1 MKTQKE
7 YNQCQQPISCHN
19 CSSNQICQA
28 WVDFVKH
35 HNDTKPYAH
44 FDLRVSLSMPS
55 IRKYVMDRT
64 KIVTHSFY
72 PFIHFEKKNSRY
84 GKKGPKKPRELY
96 YCSHLDR
103 CVYQRYAFLLNY
115 QYNIWA
121 CENNIDDVAIAY
133 RDSLGKNNI
142 DFAKDAFDAIRSF
155 PQCFILVGDFTN
167 FFDNLEHQYLKKMMC
182 EVLGVER
189 LPQDYFSVFKNI
201 TRFSSWDWK
210 DIVKAAGENIA
221 ERGVRKKI
229 NSKETVLT
237 KEQFQKN
244 KKDIKKNISG
254 VGVPQGS
261 PISAVLSNIYMIKF
275 DKDIKRYVT
284 SKGGI
289 YMRYSDDFII
299 VLPYERDAEI
309 ADFTSYI
316 FSYVESMKGLI
327 DLQKEK
333 TSCYTYK
340 DEVIYE
346 GDQPSSINYLGFLF
360 DGKNIRIR
368 PRAITKYY
376 YRMRRKANTIGR
388 SNWTSSKGRRISA
401 KELYSIYSRNDEKQ
415 TFIDYARKAKGILK
429 LNDQEANALIKH
441 HNRYGYKRRP
451 EKIRRTLMILQ
462 LRIMSVLLAVPV
474 CQPLSSISS

>member
-28 WVDFVKH
+28 WVNFVKH

-103 CVYQRYAFLLNY
+103 CVYQRYAFLLNC
-115 QYNIWA
+115 QYNILA

-376 YRMRRKANTIGR
+376 YRMRRKAHTIGR
-388 SNWTSSKGRRISA
+388 SNWTSTKGKNISA

-415 TFIDYARKAKGILK
+415 TFIDYARKAKGVLK
-429 LNDQEANALIKH
+429 LNDQKSDALIKYH
-441 HNRYGYKRRP
+441 KR
-451 EKIRRTLMILQ
+451 KIAMAIKEGQ
-462 LRIMSVLLAVPV
+462 KK
-474 CQPLSSISS
+474 

>member
-28 WVDFVKH
+28 WVNFVKH

-103 CVYQRYAFLLNY
+103 CVYQRYAFLLNC
-115 QYNIWA
+115 QYNILA

-401 KELYSIYSRNDEKQ
+401 KELYSIYSRNDETQ

-441 HNRYGYKRRP
+441 HKR
-451 EKIRRTLMILQ
+451 KIAMAIKE
-462 LRIMSVLLAVPV
+462 
-474 CQPLSSISS
+474 CQKK

>member
-28 WVDFVKH
+28 WVNFVKH

-103 CVYQRYAFLLNY
+103 CVYQRYAFLLNC

-155 PQCFILVGDFTN
+155 PQCYILVGDFTN

-189 LPQDYFSVFKNI
+189 LPQDCFSVFKNI

-441 HNRYGYKRRP
+441 HKR
-451 EKIRRTLMILQ
+451 KIAMAIKEGQ
-462 LRIMSVLLAVPV
+462 KK
-474 CQPLSSISS
+474 

>member
-28 WVDFVKH
+28 WVNFVKH

-55 IRKYVMDRT
+55 IRKYIMDRA

-121 CENNIDDVAIAY
+121 YENNIDDVAIAY
-133 RDSLGKNNI
+133 RDNLGKNNI
-142 DFAKDAFDAIRSF
+142 DFAKDAFDAIRNF

-201 TRFSSWDWK
+201 TRFSSWGWK
-210 DIVKAAGENIA
+210 DIVKAAGENIE

-229 NSKETVLT
+229 NSKDTVLT
-237 KEQFQKN
+237 KEQFQKS
-244 KKDIKKNISG
+244 KKDIKKNVSG

-261 PISAVLSNIYMIKF
+261 PISAVLSNIYMIEF
-275 DKDIKRYVT
+275 DKYIKRYVA
-284 SKGGI
+284 SKSGI

-299 VLPYERDAEI
+299 VMPYERDAEI

-340 DEVIYE
+340 NEVVYE

-376 YRMRRKANTIGR
+376 YRMRRKAHTIGR
-388 SNWTSSKGRRISA
+388 SNWTSTKGKHISA

-415 TFIDYARKAKGILK
+415 TFIDYARKAKGVLK
-429 LNDQEANALIKH
+429 LNDQEADALIKYH
-441 HNRYGYKRRP
+441 KR
-451 EKIRRTLMILQ
+451 KIAMAIKEGQ
-462 LRIMSVLLAVPV
+462 KK
-474 CQPLSSISS
+474 

>member
-19 CSSNQICQA
+19 CSSNQICKA

-103 CVYQRYAFLLNY
+103 CVYQRYAFLLNC
-115 QYNIWA
+115 QYNILA

-210 DIVKAAGENIA
+210 DIVKAVGENIA

-441 HNRYGYKRRP
+441 HKR
-451 EKIRRTLMILQ
+451 KIAMAIKEGQ
-462 LRIMSVLLAVPV
+462 KK
-474 CQPLSSISS
+474 

>member
-84 GKKGPKKPRELY
+84 GKKGHKKPRELY

-360 DGKNIRIR
+360 DGKSIRIR

-376 YRMRRKANTIGR
+376 YRMRRKAHTIGR

-441 HNRYGYKRRP
+441 HKR
-451 EKIRRTLMILQ
+451 KIAMAIKEGQ
-462 LRIMSVLLAVPV
+462 KK
-474 CQPLSSISS
+474 

>member
-28 WVDFVKH
+28 WVNFVKH

-55 IRKYVMDRT
+55 IRKYVMDRA

-115 QYNIWA
+115 QYNNWA
-121 CENNIDDVAIAY
+121 YENNIDDVAIAY
-133 RDSLGKNNI
+133 RDNLGKNNI
-142 DFAKDAFDAIRSF
+142 DFAKDAFDAIRNF

-201 TRFSSWDWK
+201 TRFSSWGWK
-210 DIVKAAGENIA
+210 DIVKAAGENIE
-221 ERGVRKKI
+221 ERGVRKEI
-229 NSKETVLT
+229 NSKDTVLT
-237 KEQFQKN
+237 KEQFQKS
-244 KKDIKKNISG
+244 KKDIKKNVSG

-261 PISAVLSNIYMIKF
+261 PISAVLSNIYMIEF
-275 DKDIKRYVT
+275 DKYIKRYVA
-284 SKGGI
+284 SKSGI

-340 DEVIYE
+340 NEVVYE

-376 YRMRRKANTIGR
+376 YRMRRKAHTIGR
-388 SNWTSSKGRRISA
+388 SNWTSTKGKHISA

-415 TFIDYARKAKGILK
+415 TFIDYARKAKGVLK
-429 LNDQEANALIKH
+429 LNDQEADALIKYH
-441 HNRYGYKRRP
+441 KR
-451 EKIRRTLMILQ
+451 KIAMAIKEGQ
-462 LRIMSVLLAVPV
+462 KK
-474 CQPLSSISS
+474 

>member
-133 RDSLGKNNI
+133 RDNLGKNNI

-229 NSKETVLT
+229 NSKETLLT

-441 HNRYGYKRRP
+441 HKR
-451 EKIRRTLMILQ
+451 KIAMAIKEGQ
-462 LRIMSVLLAVPV
+462 KK
-474 CQPLSSISS
+474 

>member
-28 WVDFVKH
+28 WVNFVKH

-133 RDSLGKNNI
+133 RDKLGKNNI

-229 NSKETVLT
+229 NSKETLLT

-254 VGVPQGS
+254 VGVPQGA

-360 DGKNIRIR
+360 DGKSIRIR

-376 YRMRRKANTIGR
+376 YRMRRKAHTIGR

-441 HNRYGYKRRP
+441 HKR
-451 EKIRRTLMILQ
+451 KIAMAIKEGQ
-462 LRIMSVLLAVPV
+462 KK
-474 CQPLSSISS
+474 

>member
-115 QYNIWA
+115 QYSIWA

-441 HNRYGYKRRP
+441 HKR
-451 EKIRRTLMILQ
+451 KIAMAIKEGQ
-462 LRIMSVLLAVPV
+462 KK
-474 CQPLSSISS
+474 

>member
-19 CSSNQICQA
+19 CSSNQMCQA

-133 RDSLGKNNI
+133 RDKLGKNNI

-340 DEVIYE
+340 DEAIYE

-360 DGKNIRIR
+360 DGKSIRIR

-376 YRMRRKANTIGR
+376 YRMRRKAHTIGR

-441 HNRYGYKRRP
+441 HKR
-451 EKIRRTLMILQ
+451 KIAMAIKEGQ
-462 LRIMSVLLAVPV
+462 KK
-474 CQPLSSISS
+474 

>member
-275 DKDIKRYVT
+275 DKDIKRYVIC
-284 SKGGI
+284 KGGI

-360 DGKNIRIR
+360 DGKSIRIR

-441 HNRYGYKRRP
+441 HKR
-451 EKIRRTLMILQ
+451 KIAMAIKEGQ
-462 LRIMSVLLAVPV
+462 KK
-474 CQPLSSISS
+474 

>member
-133 RDSLGKNNI
+133 RDNLGKNNI

-155 PQCFILVGDFTN
+155 PQCFIFVGDFTN

-210 DIVKAAGENIA
+210 DSVKAAGENIA

-229 NSKETVLT
+229 NSKETLLT

-275 DKDIKRYVT
+275 DKDIKRYVIC
-284 SKGGI
+284 KGGI

-360 DGKNIRIR
+360 DGKSIRIR

-376 YRMRRKANTIGR
+376 YRMRRKAHTIGR

-441 HNRYGYKRRP
+441 HKR
-451 EKIRRTLMILQ
+451 KIAMAIKEGQ
-462 LRIMSVLLAVPV
+462 KK
-474 CQPLSSISS
+474 

>member
-237 KEQFQKN
+237 RIEVDSN
-244 KKDIKKNISG
+244 IDDLEIIEKKDIKKNISG

-441 HNRYGYKRRP
+441 HKR
-451 EKIRRTLMILQ
+451 KIAMAIKEGQ
-462 LRIMSVLLAVPV
+462 KK
-474 CQPLSSISS
+474 

>member
-28 WVDFVKH
+28 WVNFVKH

-103 CVYQRYAFLLNY
+103 CVYQRYAFLLNC
-115 QYNIWA
+115 QYNILA

-155 PQCFILVGDFTN
+155 PQCFIFVGDFTN

-275 DKDIKRYVT
+275 DKDIKRYVIC
-284 SKGGI
+284 KGGI

-441 HNRYGYKRRP
+441 HKR
-451 EKIRRTLMILQ
+451 KIAMAIKEGQ
-462 LRIMSVLLAVPV
+462 KK
-474 CQPLSSISS
+474 

>member
-84 GKKGPKKPRELY
+84 GKKGPKKPRDLY

-133 RDSLGKNNI
+133 RDNLGKNNI
-142 DFAKDAFDAIRSF
+142 DFAKNAFDAIRSF

-229 NSKETVLT
+229 NSKESVLT

-346 GDQPSSINYLGFLF
+346 DDQPSSINYLGFLF

-376 YRMRRKANTIGR
+376 YRMRRKAHTIGR

-415 TFIDYARKAKGILK
+415 TFIDYARKAKGILQ

-441 HNRYGYKRRP
+441 HKR
-451 EKIRRTLMILQ
+451 KIAMAIKEGQ
-462 LRIMSVLLAVPV
+462 KK
-474 CQPLSSISS
+474 

>member
-7 YNQCQQPISCHN
+7 YNQCQQPTSCHN

-103 CVYQRYAFLLNY
+103 CVYQRYAFLLNC

-121 CENNIDDVAIAY
+121 CKNNIDDVAIAY
-133 RDSLGKNNI
+133 RDNLGKNNI

-155 PQCFILVGDFTN
+155 PQCFIFVGDFTN

-275 DKDIKRYVT
+275 DKDIKRYVIC
-284 SKGGI
+284 KGGI

-360 DGKNIRIR
+360 DGKSIRIR

-376 YRMRRKANTIGR
+376 YRMRRKAHTIGR

-441 HNRYGYKRRP
+441 HKR
-451 EKIRRTLMILQ
+451 KIAMAIKEGQ
-462 LRIMSVLLAVPV
+462 KK
-474 CQPLSSISS
+474 

>member
-103 CVYQRYAFLLNY
+103 CVYQRYAFLLNC
-115 QYNIWA
+115 QYNILA

-441 HNRYGYKRRP
+441 HKR
-451 EKIRRTLMILQ
+451 KIAMAIKEGQ
-462 LRIMSVLLAVPV
+462 KK
-474 CQPLSSISS
+474 

>member
-103 CVYQRYAFLLNY
+103 CVYQRYAFLLNC

-388 SNWTSSKGRRISA
+388 SNWTSSKGRHISA

-441 HNRYGYKRRP
+441 HKR
-451 EKIRRTLMILQ
+451 KIAMAIKEGQ
-462 LRIMSVLLAVPV
+462 KK
-474 CQPLSSISS
+474 

>member
-28 WVDFVKH
+28 WVNFVKH

-55 IRKYVMDRT
+55 IRKYVMDRA

-103 CVYQRYAFLLNY
+103 CVYQRYDFLLNY

-121 CENNIDDVAIAY
+121 YENNIDDVAIAY
-133 RDSLGKNNI
+133 RNNLGKNNI
-142 DFAKDAFDAIRSF
+142 DFAKDAFDAIRNF

-201 TRFSSWDWK
+201 TRFSSWGWK
-210 DIVKAAGENIA
+210 DIVKAAGENIE

-229 NSKETVLT
+229 NSKDTVLT
-237 KEQFQKN
+237 KEQFQKS
-244 KKDIKKNISG
+244 KKDIKKNVSG

-261 PISAVLSNIYMIKF
+261 PISAVLSNIYMIEF
-275 DKDIKRYVT
+275 DKYIKRYVA
-284 SKGGI
+284 SKSGI

-340 DEVIYE
+340 NEVVYE

-376 YRMRRKANTIGR
+376 YRMRRKAHTIGR
-388 SNWTSSKGRRISA
+388 SNWTSTKGKHISA

-415 TFIDYARKAKGILK
+415 TFIDYARKAKGVLK
-429 LNDQEANALIKH
+429 LNDQEADALIKYH
-441 HNRYGYKRRP
+441 KR
-451 EKIRRTLMILQ
+451 KIAMAIKEGQ
-462 LRIMSVLLAVPV
+462 KK
-474 CQPLSSISS
+474 

>member
-84 GKKGPKKPRELY
+84 GKKGPKKPRALY

-103 CVYQRYAFLLNY
+103 CVYQRYAFLLNC

-441 HNRYGYKRRP
+441 HKR
-451 EKIRRTLMILQ
+451 KIAMAIKEGQ
-462 LRIMSVLLAVPV
+462 KK
-474 CQPLSSISS
+474 

>member
-7 YNQCQQPISCHN
+7 YNQCQQPTSCHN

-115 QYNIWA
+115 QYSIWA

-133 RDSLGKNNI
+133 RDNLGKNNI

-441 HNRYGYKRRP
+441 HKR
-451 EKIRRTLMILQ
+451 KIAMAIKEGQ
-462 LRIMSVLLAVPV
+462 KK
-474 CQPLSSISS
+474 

>member
-133 RDSLGKNNI
+133 RDNLGKNNI

-229 NSKETVLT
+229 NSKEIVLT

-441 HNRYGYKRRP
+441 HKR
-451 EKIRRTLMILQ
+451 KIAMAIKEGQ
-462 LRIMSVLLAVPV
+462 KK
-474 CQPLSSISS
+474 

>member
-19 CSSNQICQA
+19 CSSNQMCQA

-229 NSKETVLT
+229 NSKETLLT

-254 VGVPQGS
+254 VGVPQGA

-376 YRMRRKANTIGR
+376 YRMRRKAHTIGR

-441 HNRYGYKRRP
+441 HKR
-451 EKIRRTLMILQ
+451 KIAMAIKEGQ
-462 LRIMSVLLAVPV
+462 KK
-474 CQPLSSISS
+474 

>member
-19 CSSNQICQA
+19 CSSNQMCQA

-133 RDSLGKNNI
+133 RDKLGKNNI

-229 NSKETVLT
+229 NSKETLLT

-254 VGVPQGS
+254 VGVPQGA

-275 DKDIKRYVT
+275 DKDIKRYVIC
-284 SKGGI
+284 KGGI

-360 DGKNIRIR
+360 DGKSIRIR

-376 YRMRRKANTIGR
+376 YRMRRKAHTIGR

-441 HNRYGYKRRP
+441 HKR
-451 EKIRRTLMILQ
+451 KIAMAIKEGQ
-462 LRIMSVLLAVPV
+462 KK
-474 CQPLSSISS
+474 

>member
-44 FDLRVSLSMPS
+44 FGLRVSLSMPS

-133 RDSLGKNNI
+133 RDNLGKNNI

-376 YRMRRKANTIGR
+376 YRMRRKAHTIGR

-441 HNRYGYKRRP
+441 HKR
-451 EKIRRTLMILQ
+451 KIAMAIKE
-462 LRIMSVLLAVPV
+462 
-474 CQPLSSISS
+474 CQKK

>member
-28 WVDFVKH
+28 WGDFVKH

-55 IRKYVMDRT
+55 IRKYVMDRA

-133 RDSLGKNNI
+133 RDNLGKNNI
-142 DFAKDAFDAIRSF
+142 DFAKDAFEAIRSF

-189 LPQDYFSVFKNI
+189 LPQDYFSIFKNI

-210 DIVKAAGENIA
+210 DIVKAAGENIE
-221 ERGVRKKI
+221 ERGIRKKI
-229 NSKETVLT
+229 NSKDTVLN
-237 KEQFQKN
+237 KEQFQKS
-244 KKDIKKNISG
+244 KKDIKKNVSG

-261 PISAVLSNIYMIKF
+261 PISAVLSNIYMIEF
-275 DKDIKRYVT
+275 DKDIKRYVA

-299 VLPYERDAEI
+299 VLPYERDTEN

-316 FSYVESMKGLI
+316 FSYVESMKGLV

-340 DEVIYE
+340 NEVVYE
-346 GDQPSSINYLGFLF
+346 GDRPSSINYLGFLF
-360 DGKNIRIR
+360 DGKSIRIR

-376 YRMRRKANTIGR
+376 YRMRRKAHTIGR
-388 SNWTSSKGRRISA
+388 SNWTSSKGRHISA
-401 KELYSIYSRNDEKQ
+401 KELYSIYSRNDKKQ
-415 TFIDYARKAKGILK
+415 TFIDYAKKAKGILK
-429 LNDQEANALIKH
+429 LNDQEADALIKH
-441 HNRYGYKRRP
+441 HKR
-451 EKIRRTLMILQ
+451 KIAMAIKEGQ
-462 LRIMSVLLAVPV
+462 KK
-474 CQPLSSISS
+474 

>member
-7 YNQCQQPISCHN
+7 YNQCQQPTSCHN

-103 CVYQRYAFLLNY
+103 SVYQRYAFLLNY
-115 QYNIWA
+115 QYSIWA

-133 RDSLGKNNI
+133 RDNLGKNNI

-441 HNRYGYKRRP
+441 HKR
-451 EKIRRTLMILQ
+451 KIAMAIKEGQ
-462 LRIMSVLLAVPV
+462 KK
-474 CQPLSSISS
+474 

>member
-7 YNQCQQPISCHN
+7 YNQCQQSISCHN
-19 CSSNQICQA
+19 CSSKQICQA

-55 IRKYVMDRT
+55 IRKYVMDRA
-64 KIVTHSFY
+64 KVVTHSFY

-133 RDSLGKNNI
+133 RDNLGKNNI

-340 DEVIYE
+340 DEAIYE

-441 HNRYGYKRRP
+441 HKR
-451 EKIRRTLMILQ
+451 KIAMAIKEGQ
-462 LRIMSVLLAVPV
+462 KK
-474 CQPLSSISS
+474 

>member
-133 RDSLGKNNI
+133 RDKLGKNNI

-229 NSKETVLT
+229 NSKETLLT

-254 VGVPQGS
+254 VGVPQGA

-441 HNRYGYKRRP
+441 HKR
-451 EKIRRTLMILQ
+451 KIAMAIKEGQ
-462 LRIMSVLLAVPV
+462 KK
-474 CQPLSSISS
+474 

>member
-133 RDSLGKNNI
+133 RDNLGKNNI

-244 KKDIKKNISG
+244 KKDINKNISG

-299 VLPYERDAEI
+299 VFPYERDAEI

-441 HNRYGYKRRP
+441 HKR
-451 EKIRRTLMILQ
+451 KIAMAIKEGQ
-462 LRIMSVLLAVPV
+462 KK
-474 CQPLSSISS
+474 

>member
-133 RDSLGKNNI
+133 RDNLGKNNI

-229 NSKETVLT
+229 NSKETLLT

-275 DKDIKRYVT
+275 DKDIKRYVIC
-284 SKGGI
+284 KGGI

-340 DEVIYE
+340 DKVIYE

-360 DGKNIRIR
+360 DGKSIRIR

-376 YRMRRKANTIGR
+376 YRMRRKAHTIGR
-388 SNWTSSKGRRISA
+388 SNWISSKGRHISA

-441 HNRYGYKRRP
+441 HKR
-451 EKIRRTLMILQ
+451 KIAMAIKEGQ
-462 LRIMSVLLAVPV
+462 KK
-474 CQPLSSISS
+474 

>member
-55 IRKYVMDRT
+55 IRKYVMDRS

-133 RDSLGKNNI
+133 RDNLGKNNI

-155 PQCFILVGDFTN
+155 PQCFVLVGDFTN

-189 LPQDYFSVFKNI
+189 LPQDYFSIFKNI

-210 DIVKAAGENIA
+210 DIVKAAGENIE
-221 ERGVRKKI
+221 ERGIRQKI
-229 NSKETVLT
+229 NSKDTVLN
-237 KEQFQKN
+237 KEQFQKS
-244 KKDIKKNISG
+244 KKDIKKNVSG

-261 PISAVLSNIYMIKF
+261 PISAVLSNIYMIEF
-275 DKDIKRYVT
+275 DKDIKRYVA

-299 VLPYERDAEI
+299 VLPYESDTEI

-316 FSYVESMKGLI
+316 FSYVESMKGLV

-340 DEVIYE
+340 NEVVYE
-346 GDQPSSINYLGFLF
+346 GDRPSSINYLGFLF
-360 DGKNIRIR
+360 DGKSIRIR

-376 YRMRRKANTIGR
+376 YRMRRKAHTIGR
-388 SNWTSSKGRRISA
+388 SNWTSSKGRHISA

-415 TFIDYARKAKGILK
+415 TFIDYAKKAKGILK
-429 LNDQEANALIKH
+429 LNDQEADALIKH
-441 HNRYGYKRRP
+441 HKR
-451 EKIRRTLMILQ
+451 KIAMAIKEGQ
-462 LRIMSVLLAVPV
+462 KK
-474 CQPLSSISS
+474 

>member
-28 WVDFVKH
+28 WVKFVKH

-55 IRKYVMDRT
+55 IRKYVMDRA
-64 KIVTHSFY
+64 KIVAHSFY

-121 CENNIDDVAIAY
+121 YENNIDDVAIAY
-133 RDSLGKNNI
+133 RDNLGKNNI
-142 DFAKDAFDAIRSF
+142 DFAKDAFDAIRNF

-201 TRFSSWDWK
+201 TRFSSRGWK
-210 DIVKAAGENIA
+210 DIVKAAGENIE

-229 NSKETVLT
+229 NSKDTVLT
-237 KEQFQKN
+237 KEQFQKS
-244 KKDIKKNISG
+244 KKDIKKNVSG

-261 PISAVLSNIYMIKF
+261 PISAVLSNIYMIEF
-275 DKDIKRYVT
+275 DKYIKRYVA
-284 SKGGI
+284 SKSGI

-299 VLPYERDAEI
+299 VLPYERDTEI
-309 ADFTSYI
+309 ADFTSYFFLCRI
-316 FSYVESMKGLI
+316 NER
-327 DLQKEK
+327 
-333 TSCYTYK
+333 TY
-340 DEVIYE
+340 
-346 GDQPSSINYLGFLF
+346 
-360 DGKNIRIR
+360 
-368 PRAITKYY
+368 
-376 YRMRRKANTIGR
+376 
-388 SNWTSSKGRRISA
+388 
-401 KELYSIYSRNDEKQ
+401 
-415 TFIDYARKAKGILK
+415 
-429 LNDQEANALIKH
+429 
-441 HNRYGYKRRP
+441 
-451 EKIRRTLMILQ
+451 
-462 LRIMSVLLAVPV
+462 
-474 CQPLSSISS
+474 

>member
-133 RDSLGKNNI
+133 RDKLGKNNI

-441 HNRYGYKRRP
+441 HKR
-451 EKIRRTLMILQ
+451 KIAMAIKEGQ
-462 LRIMSVLLAVPV
+462 KK
-474 CQPLSSISS
+474 

>member
-7 YNQCQQPISCHN
+7 YNQCQQSISCHN
-19 CSSNQICQA
+19 CSSKQICQA

-376 YRMRRKANTIGR
+376 YRMRRKAHTIGR

-441 HNRYGYKRRP
+441 HKR
-451 EKIRRTLMILQ
+451 KIAMAIKEGQ
-462 LRIMSVLLAVPV
+462 KK
-474 CQPLSSISS
+474 

>member
-7 YNQCQQPISCHN
+7 YNQCQQPTSCHN

-133 RDSLGKNNI
+133 RDNLGKNNI

-244 KKDIKKNISG
+244 KKDIKKNIFG
-254 VGVPQGS
+254 VGVPQGA

-275 DKDIKRYVT
+275 DKDIKRYVIC
-284 SKGGI
+284 KGGI

-376 YRMRRKANTIGR
+376 YRMRRKAHTIGR

-441 HNRYGYKRRP
+441 HKR
-451 EKIRRTLMILQ
+451 KIAMAIKEGQ
-462 LRIMSVLLAVPV
+462 KK
-474 CQPLSSISS
+474 

>member
-103 CVYQRYAFLLNY
+103 CVYQRYAFLLNC

-376 YRMRRKANTIGR
+376 YRMRRKAHTIGR

-441 HNRYGYKRRP
+441 HKR
-451 EKIRRTLMILQ
+451 KIAMAIKEGQ
-462 LRIMSVLLAVPV
+462 KK
-474 CQPLSSISS
+474 

>member
-376 YRMRRKANTIGR
+376 YRMRRKAHTIGR

-441 HNRYGYKRRP
+441 HKR
-451 EKIRRTLMILQ
+451 KIAMAIKEGQ
-462 LRIMSVLLAVPV
+462 KK
-474 CQPLSSISS
+474 